1 MLLLSFREQA
11 NTVPYLACC
20 RREFCES
27 RPLVLVHYHASVFF
41 IILASAA
48 KPARILRVLLI
59 LILCCSLI
67 FAIFQRG
74 C

>member
-20 RREFCES
+20 RREFCEF

-41 IILASAA
+41 HYPRLGCQICPHSA
-48 KPARILRVLLI
+48 RVANSNSLL
-59 LILCCSLI
+59 
-67 FAIFQRG
+67 
-74 C
+74 